1 MTNKS
6 LASSQLQLEMHI
18 KVILI
23 CLFVF
28 FQFYEL
34 SCNYWN
40 SSDNKNHI
48 QNLFLNEIMKKMK
61 STKEAGIF
69 DSKSIVR
76 KFEKDEIWKS
86 KYEVEATNVVVNK
99 AYGECPG
106 HDKNWVRV
114 YGMHSCYLWYEYG
127 KTPNENED
135 VTWFWAR
142 DYCEKNGGRLYEP
155 YSKTKT
161 WRNELYLGKF
171 PNFVT

>member
-48 QNLFLNEIMKKMK
+48 QILFLNEIMKKMRF
-61 STKEAGIF
+61 TKEAGIF

-76 KFEKDEIWKS
+76 KFEKDEGPWKS
-86 KYEVEATNVVVNK
+86 KYEVDATNVVVNK

-114 YGMHSCYLWYEYG
+114 YGMHSCYTSDG
-127 KTPNENED
+127 CSKPQS
-135 VTWFWAR
+135 VTAFMSS
-142 DYCEKNGGRLYEP
+142 GL
-155 YSKTKT
+155 SKKSLKPVE
-161 WRNELYLGKF
+161 WIPANC
-171 PNFVT
+171 N